1 MIEDPEIIK
10 IITPG
15 QAIKKPRVAEVPTAS
30 CIFFEN
36 IVRDGTLKL
45 PPPIP
50 IKTDKNPINEL
61 NIKLMSFD
69 LGRSF
74 ERIIGSL
81 WKAIFKAIKKAKKI
95 KILTKIFPEIILVQ

>member
-1 MIEDPEIIK
+1 MIEDPETIK
-10 IITPG
+10 IMTPG
-15 QAIKKPRVAEVPTAS
+15 KAIKKPSVAEVPTAS

-45 PPPIP
+45 PHPIP
-50 IKTDKNPINEL
+50 IKTDKNPIKEL
-61 NIKLMSFD
+61 NIKLMIFD

-81 WKAIFKAIKKAKKI
+81 
-95 KILTKIFPEIILVQ
+95 